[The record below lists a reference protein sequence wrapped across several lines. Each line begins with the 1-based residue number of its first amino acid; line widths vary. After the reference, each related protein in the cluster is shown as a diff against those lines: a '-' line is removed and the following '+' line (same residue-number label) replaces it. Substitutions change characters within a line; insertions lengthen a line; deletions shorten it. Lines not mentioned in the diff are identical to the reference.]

1 MTEVTYPSGYGTA
14 ELTLDAL
21 MDRHCPAGVTEPEF
35 RRRLRHFIQSK
46 NGLIGIGDILPRGLS
61 EISAASANNRSFHQ
75 LQQFV
80 DGTKWASA
88 VDLVV
93 RRSGGLGHS
102 SGAVP
107 WHEVPLQGSKYA
119 AEWGVHVNVPGE
131 SWHMQ
136 CTEMDGWYTWSQA
149 GRKRPDPAFVLPC
162 QPATE
167 LPPPSEPVPPP
178 VPAFDPRNG
187 QWGLWPIHPD
197 KPRLS
202 TEKWALER
210 RVRAD
215 NRWQWTGDA
224 VLYLQG
230 VIFHKAGGDITVDG
244 WFGPKTEARLKDVQ
258 GIMGLTADGLVG
270 PGTWTAIDLLA
281 VK

>member
-1 MTEVTYPSGYGTA
+1 MSEVKYPSGYGTT
-14 ELTLDAL
+14 ERTLDDL
-21 MDRHCPAGVTEPEF
+21 LDRHCPVAVTEPEF
-35 RRRLRHFIQSK
+35 RRRLRHWLQSK
-46 NGLIGIGDILPRGLS
+46 NGLIGIGDFLPRGTS
-61 EISAASANNRSFHQ
+61 DISLASATGRSFHQ
-75 LQQFV
+75 LQKFS
-80 DGTKWASA
+80 DGTGWASA

-107 WHEVPLQGSKYA
+107 WHEVPIQGSKYA
-119 AEWGVHVNVPGE
+119 ADWGVHVNVPGE

-136 CTEMDGWYTWSQA
+136 CIEIDGWGSWDQA
-149 GRKRPDPAFVLPC
+149 GRPRPNPNFQLPC
-162 QPATE
+162 QP
-167 LPPPSEPVPPP
+167 EPEPDP
-178 VPAFDPRNG
+178 VIVFDPRNG
-187 QWGLWPIHPD
+187 KWGLWPINES

-210 RVRAD
+210 RTRAD

-230 VIFHKAGGDITVDG
+230 VIFHKAGGNITIDG
-244 WFGPKTEARLKDVQ
+244 WFGPQTEARVKDTQ
-258 GIMGLTADGLVG
+258 GIMGITADGLVG
-270 PGTWTAIDLLA
+270 PTTWGAIDLLA